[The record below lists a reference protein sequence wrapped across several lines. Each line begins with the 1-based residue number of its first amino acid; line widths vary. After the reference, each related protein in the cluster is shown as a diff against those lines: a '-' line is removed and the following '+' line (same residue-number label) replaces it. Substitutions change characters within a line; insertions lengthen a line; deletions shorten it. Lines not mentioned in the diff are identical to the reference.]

1 MARGTG
7 NGSMKRQAGVAA
19 IFVPLGLAL
28 AGCGHRDVVDTPVDW
43 WHHLEGGAIAEQR
56 PPPPG
61 VNDPYPKIGTT
72 PTQPPKVAS
81 IELRRSVTADLIA
94 QRNLAERLN
103 AHAPL
108 PPPQAAPPA
117 VNKPAAAPP
126 APASTA
132 PGTETSSATL
142 DAADA
147 PSGPP
152 ARPASGA
159 AAGQKAAKGAPGK
172 NAPARNAGDEPELAM
187 PEVAPPTAS
196 QADLNA
202 PTPPIPDAPPAPPA
216 LPGLAAPPP
225 PSYAP
230 PPHPNYNL
238 AAAPGEQ
245 IQFLP
250 GSDVLANG
258 QGGTLTQIAARRGAG
273 TLFVEG
279 HGEAGSDAVA
289 DQAQSLRLA
298 AYRARAVARALEA
311 DGVPAQAIRLRA
323 DAFGRGAT
331 AGLIK

>member
-7 NGSMKRQAGVAA
+7 DGSMKRQAGVAA
-19 IFVPLGLAL
+19 ILVPLGLAL
-28 AGCGHRDVVDTPVDW
+28 GGCGHRDVVDTPVDW

-81 IELRRSVTADLIA
+81 TELRRSVTEDLIA

-103 AHAPL
+103 AHVPL

-117 VNKPAAAPP
+117 TTKPPAAAP
-126 APASTA
+126 APASAA
-132 PGTETSSATL
+132 PGAETSSATL

-147 PSGPP
+147 PSNPP
-152 ARPASGA
+152 AHPASGPA
-159 AAGQKAAKGAPGK
+159 SGKAAKGGT
-172 NAPARNAGDEPELAM
+172 ARNGGDEPELAM

-202 PTPPIPDAPPAPPA
+202 PTPPIPDAPPSPPA
-216 LPGLAAPPP
+216 LPGLSAPPP

-230 PPHPNYNL
+230 PSHPNYDL

-279 HGEAGSDAVA
+279 HGEASSDAVA